1 MLNPRTIAAQLAK
14 HGVKVKKVN
23 WGSHDMDGSIDLE
36 DGSRI
41 HVDDELCL
49 VKGDKSFENVSVAQI
64 AELTR
69 GSP

>member
-1 MLNPRTIAAQLAK
+1 MLNPRKIASQLSS

-41 HVDDELCL
+41 HVDDTLCL
-49 VKGDKSFENVSVAQI
+49 VRGESSHDNVSVSQI
-64 AELTR
+64 AEIMKEVT
-69 GSP
+69 